1 MNQQSPWQPQL
12 PQRRRTFRQWFR
24 AQTRFAKFGLGCGSL
39 FLVLMLCICSLV
51 ACGSTQPQP
60 KVAPTQ
66 TTSVA
71 INNISP
77 TATLSTTSTDT
88 STLSPSPTATPTATP
103 SPTPKPNPTPS
114 PTPKPD
120 PTPSPTPKPSPTPRP
135 TRLAPR
141 PTPCPGVNCNPWG
154 YNFNAGNLIYNPPS
168 NFCDYF
174 NCIPSFWGRDDPGDG
189 YIIQCTDGDYS
200 QSGGE
205 RGACSY
211 HGGEMR
217 PLYSH

>member
-103 SPTPKPNPTPS
+103 SPTP
-114 PTPKPD
+114 
-120 PTPSPTPKPSPTPRP
+120 SPTPKPSPTPSPTPKPGPTPRPTPMP

-168 NFCDYF
+168 AFCNYFSCINNFSKGHGYMVECK
-174 NCIPSFWGRDDPGDG
+174 DG
-189 YIIQCTDGDYS
+189 EYS
-200 QSGGE
+200 KSGGIQ
-205 RGACSY
+205 GACST
-211 HGGEMR
+211 HAGVMR
-217 PLYSH
+217 PLYAH